1 MGLRGENRTRH
12 TPVQDEV
19 EALVLTETR
28 VLAEDEIL
36 RQVPDRRL
44 RRPSVDENEKTVR
57 KDPARRDG
65 LAVEFERA
73 QSHIRLRKSTGDKHI
88 KYQRPQ
94 VL

>member
-28 VLAEDEIL
+28 VLAEDELL
-36 RQVPDRRL
+36 RCFATRRF
-44 RRPSVDENEKTVR
+44 RRPSVDENEKTGC
-57 KDPARRDG
+57 KALARRDG

-73 QSHIRLRKSTGDKHI
+73 QANIRLRKERVTNI
-88 KYQRPQ
+88 
-94 VL
+94 